1 MFMVGLFS
9 MLAGVVLGMHFRVF
23 ILFPAVA
30 LTCAVIAIFG
40 VVGRDAIWWP
50 AIVMLVAAAALQA
63 GYLLGATRARAR
75 PATAPHGFAPHL
87 DPAARSNFHAIIS
100 D

>member
-9 MLAGVVLGMHFRVF
+9 TLAGVVLGMHFRVF

-63 GYLLGATRARAR
+63 GYLLGATRAR
-75 PATAPHGFAPHL
+75 PAPAPHGFAPPL
-87 DPAARSNFHAIIS
+87 EPAARSNIHAMIS

>member
-1 MFMVGLFS
+1 MFTVGLCS
-9 MLAGVVLGMHFRVF
+9 MLTGVVLGMHFRVF

-40 VVGRDAIWWP
+40 FVGRDAIWWP
-50 AIVMLVAAAALQA
+50 AIVMLMAAAALQA
-63 GYLLGATRARAR
+63 GYLLGATRAR
-75 PATAPHGFAPHL
+75 PAPAPHGFAPPL
-87 DPAARSNFHAIIS
+87 EPTARSNIHAIIS

>member
-1 MFMVGLFS
+1 MFVVGLFS

-30 LTCAVIAIFG
+30 LTCAVIGIFG
-40 VVGRDAIWWP
+40 VVGREALWWP
-50 AIVMLVAAAALQA
+50 AVVMLVAAAALQA
-63 GYLLGATRARAR
+63 GYLRAR
-75 PATAPHGFAPHL
+75 PAPAPHGFAPPL
-87 DPAARSNFHAIIS
+87 EPAARSNIHAIIS